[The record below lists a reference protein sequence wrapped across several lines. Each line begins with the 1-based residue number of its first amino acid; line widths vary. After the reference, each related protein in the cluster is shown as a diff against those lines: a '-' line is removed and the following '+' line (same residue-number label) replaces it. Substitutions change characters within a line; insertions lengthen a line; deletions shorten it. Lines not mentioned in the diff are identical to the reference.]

1 MWSNYLI
8 TYLHYLSIIFL
19 TGSLFVELFLIKQT
33 ILKDQL
39 KKLTVVDGIYG
50 ISSVVLVTTGL
61 LRVFYFGKG
70 DAYYF
75 ANWVFILKFSLF
87 ILVGLLSIYP
97 TVLFLKLNKKLK
109 KSTES
114 SIEIPRF
121 SLIKGIV
128 ISEILIVL
136 IIPLLATLMAQGVG
150 LAQ

>member
-1 MWSNYLI
+1 M
-8 TYLHYLSIIFL
+8 
-19 TGSLFVELFLIKQT
+19 
-33 ILKDQL
+33 LKDQL

-50 ISSVVLVTTGL
+50 LSSVFLVATGL

-70 DAYYF
+70 DTYYF
-75 ANWVFILKFSLF
+75 ANWIFILKFSLF

-109 KSTES
+109 KSAEP
-114 SIEIPRF
+114 SIEIPKF
-121 SLIKGIV
+121 SLVKRIV

-136 IIPLLATLMAQGVG
+136 IIPLLAILMAQGVG

>member
-19 TGSLFVELFLIKQT
+19 TGSLFVELFLIKQI

-39 KKLTVVDGIYG
+39 KKLTLVDGIYG
-50 ISSVVLVTTGL
+50 ISSVILVTTGL

-70 DAYYF
+70 DEYYF

-109 KSTES
+109 KSTEA

-136 IIPLLATLMAQGVG
+136 IIPLLAILMAQGIG

>member
-1 MWSNYLI
+1 MRGPGEKEI
-8 TYLHYLSIIFL
+8 ETDRR
-19 TGSLFVELFLIKQT
+19 VIKDK
-33 ILKDQL
+33 IALLKDQL

-109 KSTES
+109 KSTET

-128 ISEILIVL
+128 ISEILIIL
-136 IIPLLATLMAQGVG
+136 IIPLLAILMAQGVG